1 MANFGCGNT
10 SPLMIMVTEQEERK
24 HNLDNIVNTI
34 KKNYTSGIIDLDD
47 LAAECGI
54 DNLSPEEIRY
64 IENKINKR

>member
-1 MANFGCGNT
+1 MVNFGCGNT
-10 SPLMIMVTEQEERK
+10 NPLMIMITEQEERK
-24 HNLDNIVNTI
+24 HNLDNIVNII

-54 DNLSPEEIRY
+54 STLSQEEVRY